1 MKRIFTYLLIF
12 LAFVLTGCEGAK
24 APLGAAGEVA
34 LDNRL
39 IGTWIGGNE
48 DGEEA
53 SLLSISP
60 LGETEYALVYKEAN
74 ENESEE
80 MHLRAFASS
89 VNGVLFANI
98 TCIDCDE
105 EENEAKDEEEWYF
118 FTYSLESDDEVLV
131 ARALVNEV
139 YKEGLIDLTDSAQ
152 IREYVAAHMSD
163 QSFFE
168 EEAGRFK
175 RLNK

>member
-1 MKRIFTYLLIF
+1 MKRIISHLLIF
-12 LAFVLTGCEGAK
+12 LSFILTGCEGAK
-24 APLGAAGEVA
+24 APLGTAGEVS

-39 IGTWIGGNE
+39 MGTWISSDE
-48 DGEEA
+48 DGEDA

-60 LGETEYALVYKEAN
+60 LGDTEYALVYKEAN
-74 ENESEE
+74 EEESEE

-98 TCIDCDE
+98 TCIDCNE
-105 EENEAKDEEEWYF
+105 EENEAKDEKEWYF
-118 FTYSLESDDEVLV
+118 FTYSLESDEVLV
-131 ARALVNEV
+131 ATALNDEV
-139 YKEGLIDLTDSAQ
+139 YKEGLMDLTNSAQ

-163 QSFFE
+163 ESFFE
-168 EEAGRFK
+168 EESGRFK